1 MDLDKFTD
9 AMSELITKNHIQLI
23 IDSPEGTQEVTVED
37 NMHLGGVTQFFF
49 LLKAMT
55 PIWKDIYDVLLD
67 HDDNEVIIDGLL
79 KMLKHDLMDATKEG
93 E

>member
-1 MDLDKFTD
+1 MDLDKFAD

-23 IDSPEGTQEVTVED
+23 IDSPEGTQKVTVKD

-67 HDDNEVIIDGLL
+67 HDDNEAIIDGLL
-79 KMLKHDLMDATKEG
+79 KMLKNDLMDATKEDK
-93 E
+93 